1 MSDQISPLVFEVT
14 PSASPYPEAD
24 RLKALEAPGFGTL
37 FSDHMAVAR
46 WNPDAGWHAS
56 TIKARQPFALDPA
69 SAVLHYGQEIFEG
82 MKAYRNTDGRPVL
95 FRPEENAK
103 RFNNSARRLAM
114 PELPVSDFIAAVE
127 TLVATDAKWI
137 PDGDGSLYIRPFM
150 FATEVFLG
158 VRPAK
163 EYIFCVITSPVGP
176 YFKGGER
183 AVSIWVSEQY
193 TRAAPGGTGD
203 VKCGGNYA
211 SGLAAQAE
219 ATSNGC
225 AQVIYLDASERHWI
239 EELGGMNVFFVMEDG
254 SLVTP
259 ALGTIL
265 PGITRDAVIQL
276 AAESGMTVHER
287 PYSFEELKA
296 DTASGRLKEAFACGT
311 AAVIAGIGTVKF
323 GGGEL
328 QITGGQT
335 GHTTR
340 RLRER
345 LVGIQRG
352 QAPDPHGWVH
362 EIRGT

>member
-1 MSDQISPLVFEVT
+1 MTNQISPLVFEVV
-14 PSASPYPEAD
+14 PNANPYPEKD
-24 RLKALEAPGFGTL
+24 RLKALEAPGFGTV
-37 FSDHMAVAR
+37 FSDHMAIVR
-46 WNPDAGWHAS
+46 WSSDAGWHAAK
-56 TIKARQPFALDPA
+56 IKAREPFTLDPA
-69 SAVLHYGQEIFEG
+69 CSVLHYGQEIFEG
-82 MKAYRNTDGRPVL
+82 MKAYRSADGRPLL
-95 FRPEENAK
+95 FRPQENAK
-103 RFNNSARRLAM
+103 RFNSSARRLAM
-114 PELPVSDFIAAVE
+114 PELPEADFVAAVE
-127 TLVATDAKWI
+127 KLVAIDAKWI

-150 FATEVFLG
+150 FASEVFLG

-176 YFKGGER
+176 YFKSGER

-219 ATSNGC
+219 AASNGC
-225 AQVIYLDASERHWI
+225 AQVIYLDATERRWV

-259 ALGTIL
+259 SLGTIL

-276 AAESGMTVHER
+276 AKDAGVTVHER
-287 PYSFEELKA
+287 PYSFEELKT
-296 DTASGRLKEAFACGT
+296 DTASGKLKEVFACGT
-311 AAVIAGIGTVKF
+311 AAVVAGIGTVKF
-323 GGGEL
+323 HGGEL

-335 GHTTR
+335 GPTTR
-340 RLRER
+340 MFRER

-352 QAPDPHGWVH
+352 ASSDPHGWVH
-362 EIRGT
+362 ETKAT